1 MSNQTSARIDPS
13 ANVEWTWLSD
23 SDPSLA
29 SQSIKWSRYSD
40 VENRIIEDAFK
51 AGLPIATL
59 DEIYIDFENNIQVS
73 NNDINDQRPIQ
84 RQVRHRMNTHL
95 REERFMISPIPAKN
109 PFSGLRGWTSNFIMH
124 TKKELK
130 LKKEESPSHNPRII
144 PMLVEKAAQGIIEEG
159 KNIGKTRE
167 AEWMANQ
174 LMQEKNNGV
183 KEVWRCCARLYT
195 MESFL
200 YKKINETMRLVG
212 SKEHENVWRS
222 KTRTFGPFCLLL
234 WDDPYN
240 HLPLTGGKMLYRGA
254 NLSDDLIAQYT
265 KLSRSSDQRGSFQ
278 AFTSSS
284 RSRAKA
290 EQFGNVLFVMQVN
303 YAYTTDLSP
312 LSEYPDE
319 EEELI
324 HPGVCFTINGTR
336 YDPSKNKH
344 EIYLTLTHNVDDDH
358 ANPAVRLY
366 NGVCRASSAV
376 LLPIMDAFNAARPG
390 PSAGGD
396 HRLSRMTNGGYY
408 RDRNGTLCEDP
419 TGTLADDCYHRAC
432 NQPRYDLD

>member
-73 NNDINDQRPIQ
+73 NNEINDQRPIQ

-290 EQFGNVLFVMQVN
+290 EQF
-303 YAYTTDLSP
+303 
-312 LSEYPDE
+312 
-319 EEELI
+319 
-324 HPGVCFTINGTR
+324 
-336 YDPSKNKH
+336 
-344 EIYLTLTHNVDDDH
+344 DDH